1 MEQDS
6 SENSDKKFYRVD
18 WKFIDLNKGVDEDY
32 AYVGAASPE
41 EAVYGIRGTDFT
53 VREASKEEVEAY
65 VAGYEDGYDIAI
77 ITERF
82 KDMETDEA
90 SFLSLDEL
98 EEAIN
103 ELEERVR
110 EEEEDK

>member
-1 MEQDS
+1 MQDNG
-6 SENSDKKFYRVD
+6 EDNNSKKLYRVD
-18 WKFIDLNKGVDEDY
+18 WKFIDLDKGVDEDY

-41 EAVYGIRGTDFT
+41 EAVYGINGTDFV
-53 VREASKEEVEAY
+53 VREASKEEIEAY

-82 KDMETDEA
+82 KDMENEEA
-90 SFLSLDEL
+90 NFFSLDDL

-110 EEEEDK
+110 KKEEDK

>member
-1 MEQDS
+1 MDQDN

-18 WKFIDLNKGVDEDY
+18 WKFIDLTKGVDEDY
-32 AYVGAASPE
+32 AYVAAANPE
-41 EAVYGIRGTDFT
+41 EAVYGIPGTDFT
-53 VREASKEEVEAY
+53 VREAAKEEVEAY

-82 KDMETDEA
+82 KDIEEDEP
-90 SFLSLDEL
+90 SFFSLSEL

-110 EEEEDK
+110 KEEEDK